1 MSALSDYLN
10 AHIPVGKNKTDVVQ
24 ELEGSIDR
32 TTAYRY
38 FAGTH
43 SRTPPEYVLQ
53 ALADV
58 LGCSIK
64 EVRQAAGAAPGE
76 DEPWVPTPESNRL
89 SYPQRDALD
98 ALIRTMVNVE
108 TISTTTTQSEQRAM
122 PADDRAQVWEH
133 IRQLRLTGQD
143 DLADRL
149 EASLETTSSAS
160 QTAKRSSTT

>member
-10 AHIPVGKNKTDVVQ
+10 AHIPVGKSKTDIVQ

-64 EVRQAAGAAPGE
+64 EVRQAAGAALGE

-89 SYPQRDALD
+89 TYAQRDALD
-98 ALIRTMVNVE
+98 ALIRTMVTVDA
-108 TISTTTTQSEQRAM
+108 TSTSTSAEQPMPVGDRTQVRA
-122 PADDRAQVWEH
+122 H
-133 IRQLRLTGQD
+133 IEQLRQTGQD
-143 DLADRL
+143 DLADLL
-149 EASLETTSSAS
+149 EASLDTTSSAS
-160 QTAKRSSTT
+160 QTANRSSTT

>member
-10 AHIPVGKNKTDVVQ
+10 AHIPAGRTKTDVVQ
-24 ELEGSIDR
+24 ALEGSIDR

-53 ALADV
+53 ALADA

-64 EVRQAAGAAPGE
+64 EVRQAAGAAIGE
-76 DEPWVPTPESNRL
+76 DEPWTPTPESNRL
-89 SYPQRDALD
+89 TYAQRDALD
-98 ALIRTMVNVE
+98 NLIRTMVSTE
-108 TISTTTTQSEQRAM
+108 TPAADPL
-122 PADDRAQVWEH
+122 PADDREQIERH
-133 IRQLRLTGQD
+133 IARLRSTGQGE
-143 DLADRL
+143 LADRL
-149 EASLETTSSAS
+149 EASLDTTSSAS